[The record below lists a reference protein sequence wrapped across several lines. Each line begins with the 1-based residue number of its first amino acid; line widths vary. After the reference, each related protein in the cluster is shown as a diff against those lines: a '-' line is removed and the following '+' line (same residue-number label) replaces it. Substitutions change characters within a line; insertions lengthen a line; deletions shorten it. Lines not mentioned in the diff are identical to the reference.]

1 MPERSSYDY
10 AILRVVP
17 RVEREEFINVGVIL
31 FCRTR
36 GFLGAL
42 THLDEV
48 RLRVLAPDLDLESV
62 RHQLTTFELTCAG
75 KIEAGNIG
83 CLSPAERFHWL
94 VSPRSTM
101 LQTSP
106 VHCGLTDNPEATL
119 CHLLKQMV
127 SPTFS
132 EEV

>member
-17 RVEREEFINVGVIL
+17 HVEREEFINVGVIL

-42 THLDEV
+42 IHLDER
-48 RLRVLAPDLDLESV
+48 RLLALASDLDLEAV
-62 RHQLTTFELTCAG
+62 RHLLAAFELTCAG
-75 KIEAGNIG
+75 RAEAGSIG
-83 CLSPAERFHWL
+83 CMSPAERFHWL

-106 VHCGLTDNPEATL
+106 VHCGLTDDPEKTL
-119 CHLLKQMV
+119 RYLLKQMV
-127 SPTFS
+127 CTGTS
-132 EEV
+132 EKI